1 MADLPSGQSSLSL
14 FRYTEYSSVVTGF
27 TRPGTCTGSPQ
38 DDGRLVSWRFEP
50 SQLHRMMV
58 VVVVVVVMVV
68 VAFFS
73 RARILG
79 ECSTIHSPPAL

>member
-1 MADLPSGQSSLSL
+1 MMM
-14 FRYTEYSSVVTGF
+14 VV
-27 TRPGTCTGSPQ
+27 
-38 DDGRLVSWRFEP
+38 V
-50 SQLHRMMV
+50 V

-79 ECSTIHSPPAL
+79 ECSTIHSPPALY